1 MSQPQEELTN
11 HAMLVLLGQ
20 FAEQIGLIEALE
32 AIPLRQKTRQ
42 HRPQSK
48 VIEFLVTILAG
59 FPHLKDISHSAHPL
73 DHDEVV
79 ARAWKQ
85 PAWANYSGVSRSLSA
100 MTMTEAQQVVQA
112 LDEIA
117 QPFINQ
123 EINRAFLHSDH
134 LLWDV
139 DLTGRPVSS
148 GSTSYPNA
156 AYGYMGDGV
165 RLGYQAAMVS
175 MDSPTYGRLWLS
187 TRPHPGDTV
196 SCTQAEDLVL
206 VAEAKSGVRPQ
217 RRTHLLLQRLAQA
230 QERVQ
235 TAQSHEQQARQALS
249 DAQQRL
255 AESQELF
262 ADRQDEVISL
272 EIDYQSRR
280 RPERP
285 YSKVVKA
292 RKRLAV
298 QQGRCERRYATLQR
312 THRRVVRKEAILQQT
327 QSYVETLTQ
336 RLQRFQQENAA
347 NPTPLPIT
355 LRMDA
360 GFGTVENIALL
371 IEMGY
376 QLYTKPRSHQ
386 ITAGLKRT
394 IDESTVWTRVGHNAE
409 MVAWTEKF
417 VGNCPYP
424 LDVALERFHVG
435 KSGLQYSTLLH
446 YGDQAVTDDLPAWF
460 HAYNGR
466 QTIEAGIKEGKNVF
480 TMHHFKVRSQA
491 GLFLQEH
498 FAAFAANFVRWTM
511 HWLTEQSA
519 CLSNSPRRL
528 SLSGVKNLVQVAA
541 HTSAWVL
548 WQSRGCLLRFTDSSV
563 FAGQS
568 IQVGD
573 GCFQLPLP
581 LFKSYNFASI

>member
-1 MSQPQEELTN
+1 MNQPQEELTN

-20 FAEQIGLIEALE
+20 FAEQIGLIASLE
-32 AIPLRQKTRQ
+32 AIPLRQKTRN
-42 HRPQSK
+42 HRPQTK

-73 DHDEVV
+73 DRDDAV

-100 MTMTEAQQVVQA
+100 MTMTEAQQIVQS

-117 QPFINQ
+117 QPFIIQ
-123 EINRAFLHSDH
+123 EINRALLHSEH

-156 AYGYMGDGV
+156 AYGYMSDGV

-187 TRPHPGDTV
+187 TTPHPGDTV

-230 QERVQ
+230 QERVKA
-235 TAQSHEQQARQALS
+235 AQRYEEQARQALS
-249 DAQQRL
+249 DVQQRL

-262 ADRQDEVISL
+262 ANRQDEVVSL

-280 RPERP
+280 CPEGP

-298 QQGRCERRYATLQR
+298 QQRRCERRYAILQR
-312 THRRVVRKEAILQQT
+312 AHRRVARKGAILQQT
-327 QSYVETLTQ
+327 QSYAEMLTQ

-347 NPTPLPIT
+347 NPTPLRIT

-376 QLYTKPRSHQ
+376 ELYTKPRSHQ

-394 IDESTVWTRVGHNAE
+394 LDQHSVWNRVGHNAE
-409 MVAWTEKF
+409 MVAWSEKI

-446 YGDQAVTDDLPAWF
+446 YGDQPVTDDLPAWF

-519 CLSNSPRRL
+519 WVSNTHRRL
-528 SLSGVKNLVQVAA
+528 SLSGIQNLVQVAA
-541 HTSAWVL
+541 HTSAWVI

-568 IQVGD
+568 IQVGE